1 MEPAEQVEEVKK
13 PTWGFW
19 ATVGFGFVI
28 GIAATIVQTI
38 IILAFIAAKLVG
50 QPELFSF
57 ESIRK
62 IAMNGLVISIATI
75 VSSIICVGLI
85 LVFIKIRQGA
95 HIPIYLGLSKLS
107 WKMALILL
115 VVSVIFIVLSSVAGS
130 LLDIPDVPGFQVDLY
145 RTSVWPPMLWI
156 AVVFFAPVFEE
167 AFFRGFLFEGFRRAR
182 TGIIGA
188 IIITSLTWSLLHIQ
202 YEPFHMATI
211 FVLGLLYGIVR
222 YKTGS
227 LWSTFIMHAF
237 NNTAAMVSTVIYLQ
251 GM

>member
-1 MEPAEQVEEVKK
+1 MEPAEQVEEVKR

-38 IILAFIAAKLVG
+38 IIFAFIAAKLVG

-57 ESIRK
+57 ESIRE

-75 VSSIICVGLI
+75 VSSVICVGLI
-85 LVFIKIRQGA
+85 LVFIKMRQGA
-95 HIPIYLGLSKLS
+95 HIPRYLGLSKLS

-115 VVSVIFIVLSSVAGS
+115 VISVVFIVLSSVAGS
-130 LLDIPDVPGFQVDLY
+130 LLNIPDVPGFQVDLY
-145 RTSVWPPMLWI
+145 RTSVWPPLLWI
-156 AVVFFAPVFEE
+156 AVIFFAPVFEE

-182 TGIIGA
+182 TGIVGA

-211 FVLGLLYGIVR
+211 FILGLLYGIVR

-237 NNTAAMVSTVIYLQ
+237 NNTAAMVSTVIYLH